1 LPVQDWSFSSSL
13 AVVALFQVDS
23 AVAAVAALAGTTTN
37 MAIQTMSDINKTI
50 TTMAAETILLSKA
63 HHLLQGAVVQAVA
76 AVVVGAVA
84 AAVEENE
91 VFNFRLHLQTFIR
104 FRIKPRSCRMQ

>member
-1 LPVQDWSFSSSL
+1 M
-13 AVVALFQVDS
+13 VALFQVDS
-23 AVAAVAALAGTTTN
+23 AVAVATLAGTTTN

-63 HHLLQGAVVQAVA
+63 HHLHQGAVVQAVAVVQPVAVGQAVA

>member
-1 LPVQDWSFSSSL
+1 M
-13 AVVALFQVDS
+13 VALFQVDS
-23 AVAAVAALAGTTTN
+23 AV
-37 MAIQTMSDINKTI
+37 
-50 TTMAAETILLSKA
+50 AETILLSKA

-91 VFNFRLHLQTFIR
+91 AFNFRLHLQTFIR
-104 FRIKPRSCRMQ
+104 FRINHGSCRMQ

>member
-23 AVAAVAALAGTTTN
+23 AVA
-37 MAIQTMSDINKTI
+37 
-50 TTMAAETILLSKA
+50 
-63 HHLLQGAVVQAVA
+63 VVQVVA

>member
-23 AVAAVAALAGTTTN
+23 
-37 MAIQTMSDINKTI
+37 
-50 TTMAAETILLSKA
+50 
-63 HHLLQGAVVQAVA
+63 AVA

>member
-23 AVAAVAALAGTTTN
+23 AVA
-37 MAIQTMSDINKTI
+37 
-50 TTMAAETILLSKA
+50 
-63 HHLLQGAVVQAVA
+63 AVA

-104 FRIKPRSCRMQ
+104 FRINPGSCRMQ